1 MGPMNL
7 RDVPDDVYVA
17 RAAAAAASRQSLG
30 VYVVERLSR
39 FR

>member
-1 MGPMNL
+1 MNL

-17 RAAAAAASRQSLG
+17 LAAAAAASRQSLS